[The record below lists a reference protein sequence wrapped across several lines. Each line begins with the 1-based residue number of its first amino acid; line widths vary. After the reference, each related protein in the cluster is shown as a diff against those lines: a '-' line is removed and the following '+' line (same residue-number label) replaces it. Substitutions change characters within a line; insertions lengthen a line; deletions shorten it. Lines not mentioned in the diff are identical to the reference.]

1 MKRYD
6 LNWRNLL
13 AYLERKKIHYPHES
27 TRQDCFNFMPW
38 RMGKQ
43 DKNGTYQVEWNTA
56 RMELKFLHL
65 LMDEAI
71 QRGYATVNPAAKLG
85 LKKKTPK
92 EKPEFKPEHIPIIRE
107 ALLEEPAWMQ
117 DAFEIGYHTGLRLRK
132 TNLPLPLVDMARQ
145 VFTVPSPKGGRA
157 FSAPFVAD
165 LVPLFERIRCADT
178 WGDRDE

>member
-1 MKRYD
+1 
-6 LNWRNLL
+6 
-13 AYLERKKIHYPHES
+13 
-27 TRQDCFNFMPW
+27 MPW